1 MQRRLQHLQYIYTGG
16 DDVTHLKA
24 LRRTWSALNAIT
36 NKITDVMKEGQ
47 TIALCDTGIYV
58 ISQLKSV
65 DDINASYT
73 LIHVFIT
80 FDSINVT
87 KKYFQDKDILLK
99 CLEVFKKD
107 DGTWTSRSKIVSL
120 LDMSS
125 DYEMLLPLLIVVLKK
140 YPSHLQYSI

>member
-47 TIALCDTGIYV
+47 TIALCDTGIYI

-87 KKYFQDKDILLK
+87 KNYFQDKRY
-99 CLEVFKKD
+99 CFKMFGSFQK
-107 DGTWTSRSKIVSL
+107 G
-120 LDMSS
+120 
-125 DYEMLLPLLIVVLKK
+125 
-140 YPSHLQYSI
+140 

>member
-47 TIALCDTGIYV
+47 TIALCDTGIYI

-65 DDINASYT
+65 DDINASY
-73 LIHVFIT
+73 IHSYT
-80 FDSINVT
+80 
-87 KKYFQDKDILLK
+87 Y
-99 CLEVFKKD
+99 
-107 DGTWTSRSKIVSL
+107 
-120 LDMSS
+120 
-125 DYEMLLPLLIVVLKK
+125 LLPLIVLT
-140 YPSHLQYSI
+140 

>member
-1 MQRRLQHLQYIYTGG
+1 
-16 DDVTHLKA
+16 
-24 LRRTWSALNAIT
+24 
-36 NKITDVMKEGQ
+36 MKEDQ
-47 TIALCDTGIYV
+47 TIALFDTGIYA

-80 FDSINVT
+80 FDSIKVT

-99 CLEVFKKD
+99 WLEVFKKD
-107 DGTWTSRSKIVSL
+107 DGTWTSTRSKIVAL

>member
-1 MQRRLQHLQYIYTGG
+1 MMLHIFKT
-16 DDVTHLKA
+16 
-24 LRRTWSALNAIT
+24 
-36 NKITDVMKEGQ
+36 TDVMKEGQ
-47 TIALCDTGIYV
+47 TIALFDTGIYV

-65 DDINASYT
+65 DDINASNT

-87 KKYFQDKDILLK
+87 KKYFQDKDILSK